1 MLTSYSSIHQEVAIL
16 THTWKDQT
24 TVFQKIMKNTN
35 VLEFISNLGYIVSAN
50 DDLIKNC
57 EIYLFSESSEWK
69 HLFEFEDMIS
79 DSVDSSHND
88 WLS

>member
-1 MLTSYSSIHQEVAIL
+1 
-16 THTWKDQT
+16 
-24 TVFQKIMKNTN
+24 MKNTN

-79 DSVDSSHND
+79 DSVDSSDND